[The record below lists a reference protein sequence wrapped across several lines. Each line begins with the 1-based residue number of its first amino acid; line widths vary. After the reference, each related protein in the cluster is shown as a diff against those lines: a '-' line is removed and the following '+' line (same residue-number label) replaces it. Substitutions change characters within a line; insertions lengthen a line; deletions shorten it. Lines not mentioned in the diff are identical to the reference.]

1 MHIVAEFQVADD
13 HARSVGSTAA
23 FHPGTTGNTDT
34 TSRFSVVANAHVVA
48 DLNLIVAPG
57 AVTDVVPELEIG
69 EKANLPRARREQGTD
84 LRHDNGAVTLK
95 YSPETG
101 DDLV

>member
-13 HARSVGSTAA
+13 HARSAGGAA
-23 FHPGTTGNTDT
+23 AVHPGTAGNANTP
-34 TSRFSVVANAHVVA
+34 SHCSLLANAHVVA
-48 DLNLIVAPG
+48 DLNLIVA
-57 AVTDVVPELEIG
+57 L
-69 EKANLPRARREQGTD
+69 
-84 LRHDNGAVTLK
+84 GAVTLK